1 MDFKEQR
8 REAKELKAKAEY
20 DNRIKNFLKFV
31 DFYNKYIKPS
41 ITLTSVKNAYISGD
55 SRFEFKIKNVNIKDI
70 EELPIDS
77 EMMTDY
83 FNGMFSPILFDDVA
97 IVEIGRNIL
106 EAITT
111 KIGKRDIYLLAFFK
125 ED

>member
-8 REAKELKAKAEY
+8 REAKELKAKVKH
-20 DNRIKNFLKFV
+20 DDRIKNFLKFV
-31 DFYNKYIKPS
+31 DFYNKYIKPNVM
-41 ITLTSVKNAYISGD
+41 LTSVKNAYISGD
-55 SRFEFKIKNVNIKDI
+55 SRFELKIKNVSIKDI
-70 EELPIDS
+70 EELPIDG
-77 EMMTDY
+77 EMMIDY
-83 FNGMFSPILFDDVA
+83 FNEMFSPIMFDDVT